1 MTLDNTIKYWILNVV
16 MKRDKKEMEQFTL
29 GLEIKI
35 REVAL
40 TTCLPTQGK
49 FPPNPKIKGKEVE

>member
-1 MTLDNTIKYWILNVV
+1 

-40 TTCLPTQGK
+40 TTCLPAQGK
-49 FPPNPKIKGKEVE
+49 FPPNPKTKGKEVE